1 MSCRPKTVLVSNRAT
16 RPLEKFIRYFELLDL
31 TNCGGGRCSRDP
43 DIHSREQH
51 GWGSGVRRARA
62 YALMGLSVSHRR
74 EPAVVWKPTA
84 TVRTTALDSKIA
96 AAQGRECTEQKAHRG
111 RLETLAYYKA
121 VLIEATVDDGE
132 EEGQQFSLS

>member
-1 MSCRPKTVLVSNRAT
+1 MQASEDASCYDAT
-16 RPLEKFIRYFELLDL
+16 QNVAPLFAFSIVP
-31 TNCGGGRCSRDP
+31 GGQITQCTPTRIWWD
-43 DIHSREQH
+43 
-51 GWGSGVRRARA
+51 
-62 YALMGLSVSHRR
+62 
-74 EPAVVWKPTA
+74 PAVVWKPTA
-84 TVRTTALDSKIA
+84 TVRTTARDSKIA